1 MQAKKSIFDLHPL
14 KKQEKVS
21 QNYPVLNVIFEDNH
35 VLAVIKPSGV
45 PTQSDIT
52 GDLDIQT
59 IARDYIKKKYDKP
72 GNVYLGLIHRLDR
85 SVSGPL
91 ILARTSKAAAR
102 LSESFRNHKV
112 KKVYHAIVT
121 GKPTS
126 PEGICE
132 DYIKKNSKLKI
143 ATCCKPET
151 KGAKLA
157 TLKYRILKHCKMNDQ
172 EIKHLFGE
180 FRLQRTP
187 ETPSKEHHLSLLE
200 IELFTG
206 RFHQIRCQ
214 LSSRGFSIL
223 GDIKYNSNF
232 IFKKRFLALQAVY
245 LEFPHPS
252 KNENIILKGDD
263 KFFEIFAQFKADRTD
278 NSGQ

>member
-1 MQAKKSIFDLHPL
+1 MQAKKNIFDPHLFGKREL
-14 KKQEKVS
+14 KAGE
-21 QNYPVLNVIFEDNH
+21 YPDLNVLFEDNH
-35 VLAVIKPSGV
+35 VLAIIKPSGI

-52 GDLDIQT
+52 GDMDIQT
-59 IARDYIKKKYDKP
+59 IAKEYIKKKYGKP
-72 GNVYLGLIHRLDR
+72 GNVYIGLVHRLDR

-102 LSESFRNHKV
+102 LSESFRNHNV
-112 KKVYHAIVT
+112 KKLYHAVVIGSLPSKDGV
-121 GKPTS
+121 
-126 PEGICE
+126 CE

-157 TLKYRILKHCKMNDQ
+157 TLKYRVLKQYKMTEQ
-172 EIKHLFGE
+172 EIKNLFGE
-180 FRLQRTP
+180 FRLQRSP
-187 ETPSKEHHLSLLE
+187 ENPSATHPLSLLE
-200 IELFTG
+200 VELFTG

-214 LSSRGFSIL
+214 LSKMGFPIL

-232 IFKKRFLALQAVY
+232 VFKRRFLALQSVY

-252 KNENIILKGDD
+252 KNQNITVKGDE
-263 KFFEIFAQFKADRTD
+263 KFLEIFTKFQS
-278 NSGQ
+278 N